1 MYILFKT
8 ILTLEYFGADPTDL
22 RPRFCNDHT
31 IVTKL
36 NSQLPD
42 ATLRINDTLLCNSRK
57 ITIDYSV
64 YNTSTAIV
72 LLTPIAI
79 YANGLLI
86 GTTKTLNTI
95 PIDGEENSKI
105 TLDIPENSKNTFDLE
120 FAVDDN
126 GSRTGIITELNEA
139 NNTTI
144 LQNISLGF
152 LQNNPVPDMES
163 CNQGLGLELS
173 IFKYEE
179 VVKVNPEDSVSFIAH
194 WKRRRLEL
202 KMEPILYNTFNF
214 KADKLLNGAQH

>member
-1 MYILFKT
+1 MLHSALT
-8 ILTLEYFGADPTDL
+8 ILLYYVTLEKSL
-22 RPRFCNDHT
+22 LI
-31 IVTKL
+31 IVFII
-36 NSQLPD
+36 QIAP
-42 ATLRINDTLLCNSRK
+42 LLS
-57 ITIDYSV
+57 
-64 YNTSTAIV
+64 

-152 LQNNPVPDMES
+152 LQNNPVPNMES

-202 KMEPILYNTFNF
+202 KWSQSYTTRLISRLINC
-214 KADKLLNGAQH
+214 